1 MAPGFTVA
9 LGTAALWALYLVISR
24 HLLGGAGF
32 DPWAYTLV
40 QVFIGGL
47 VLLWLGRR
55 APTDWRGLLT
65 PWMLG
70 YGVLRVWITGCSSAA
85 LVFLAATQSTLL
97 STANVLFGATAVWLV
112 HRVAAPRNERLALVL
127 LAIGIATM
135 AIFLSPVSAY
145 AGLLWLLGS
154 ETIVVVA
161 ALAVERHPR
170 NRSDDIAERS
180 RFAGDT
186 LIVTSL
192 ILILAWSAAG
202 LVGLTHSPWDSSL
215 RAFGDPMLWAWGVF
229 MGLVFRGPGQWFG
242 FYALRV
248 AGTQSYLIAL
258 TLMPLFTIGF
268 EFAGAGVGWTSAPK
282 LTSGEWVGAAIIGA
296 ASVWLMAARL
306 RPGR

>member
-1 MAPGFTVA
+1 MSAGFATA
-9 LGTAALWALYLVISR
+9 LGTAALWALYLVVSR

-40 QVFIGGL
+40 QVLIGGL

-55 APTDWRGLLT
+55 APADWRGLLT
-65 PWMLG
+65 PWMIG
-70 YGVLRVWITGCSSAA
+70 YGVLRVWITGASSAA

-97 STANVLFGATAVWLV
+97 STINVLVGAAAVWLV
-112 HRVAAPRNERLALVL
+112 HRVAAPVRERVALVI

-135 AIFLSPVSAY
+135 TIFLSPASAY
-145 AGLLWLLGS
+145 PGVLWLLGS
-154 ETIVVVA
+154 ETVVVVA

-170 NRSDDIAERS
+170 NRSEDIAERS

-202 LVGLTHSPWDSSL
+202 LVGLTRSPWDSGL
-215 RAFGDPMLWAWGVF
+215 RAFGDPALWAWGVG
-229 MGLVFRGPGQWFG
+229 MGLLFRGPGQWLG
-242 FYALRV
+242 FHALRL
-248 AGTQSYLIAL
+248 AGTQGYLIAL

-268 EFAGAGVGWTSAPK
+268 EFAGAGLGWTNAPSLSA
-282 LTSGEWVGAAIIGA
+282 GEWVGAAIIGT